1 MKKINAK
8 TRLLGVLACLA
19 VFQPALQAQTLKDFF
34 SSGSAPT
41 MYLGIDFTRNKV
53 IDDPSES
60 GSEIVERYYE
70 SINSLILTE
79 SKKYDIK
86 GAFHQ
91 SNMDHDLGLVN
102 ARNEKINS
110 QDVKSSLSSDSHRLT
125 ADSISRVVSGYD
137 FGTKTGIGILFV
149 SEAFDKTDKFAALWV
164 TLVDMKTKKVLLTQ
178 RVEGKTGAG
187 FGFRNFW
194 AAAIHN
200 VLETV
205 EKSKYKE
212 WKSQYGS

>member
-1 MKKINAK
+1 MKKITFK
-8 TRLLGVLACLA
+8 TRLLALVTCLA
-19 VFQPALQAQTLKDFF
+19 VFQPAIQAQTLKDFF
-34 SSGSAPT
+34 SSGSAT
-41 MYLGIDFTRNKV
+41 TLYLGIDFTRNKV

-70 SINSLILTE
+70 SINQLILTE

-86 GAFHQ
+86 GAFRQ
-91 SNMDHDLGLVN
+91 SNMDHDLGLVT
-102 ARNEKINS
+102 AKNEKINS
-110 QDVKSSLSSDSHRLT
+110 QDVKSSLSSDGHRLS
-125 ADSISRVVSGYD
+125 ADSINRVVSGYD
-137 FGTKTGIGILFV
+137 FGTKSGIGILLV
-149 SEAFDKTDKFAALWV
+149 TEAFDKSDKYAALWV
-164 TLVDMKTKKVLLTQ
+164 TLVDMKAKKVLLTQ
-178 RVEGKTGAG
+178 RIEGKTGAG

-212 WKSQYGS
+212 WKSQYGN